1 MAQSPG
7 SRLFSFFLY
16 YKKYNFFLI
25 FFPTAQF
32 CRNSTKLRTF
42 KGGPGKT
49 RPKPAMQHHVSAQDR
64 IRSNILERK
73 PAPNAGARREQLIT
87 TADHR
92 WQRCKLHHGTAWF
105 FSFSY
110 LRLTATD
117 LFSDSAAARHRNGG
131 MMPYPLHAHV

>member
-1 MAQSPG
+1 
-7 SRLFSFFLY
+7 
-16 YKKYNFFLI
+16 
-25 FFPTAQF
+25 
-32 CRNSTKLRTF
+32 
-42 KGGPGKT
+42 
-49 RPKPAMQHHVSAQDR
+49 MQHHVSAQDR

-92 WQRCKLHHGTAWF
+92 WQRCKLHHGAAWF

-110 LRLTATD
+110 LRLAATD

-131 MMPYPLHAHV
+131 MMPFPLHAHV